1 MNCRATAGVTPAVPG
16 PGCRGAANWAC
27 MPADCPGGKAWNAA
41 AIGVDPSIAAA
52 GTIVAAP
59 RLMKLFTAGRLLAIV
74 TVEIV

>member
-1 MNCRATAGVTPAVPG
+1 V
-16 PGCRGAANWAC
+16 AANCSGGNAC
-27 MPADCPGGKAWNAA
+27 DAA

-59 RLMKLFTAGRLLAIV
+59 RLMKLFTTGRLFV